1 MRGNSAH
8 QPTNG
13 KRWKRDSLRPLQFIL
28 SLTLLTV
35 LGCQKDIDDSAGFPL
50 HSELEVDRW
59 QNAESAGTL
68 RAQLEIPGVLS
79 PTPLAIDLASKTLIG
94 NLTVPN
100 QDLGDVE
107 VILSYFA
114 SLDAEH
120 AEVLIAES
128 VTTIRLQQ
136 DKVGRLEFPTLS
148 HAATDPRFDVNR
160 NGRSN
165 LDDLKI
171 AINPA
176 PTPNP
181 IVISPRTV
189 SFESGVDVG
198 GFTRAFFVV
207 SNTAEEAMLVDF
219 SVQLAAGLTI
229 APLEQVFEIGAAA
242 PDTATT
248 IRLGPGEDQVM
259 AVTFAPSNSQF
270 VVDAMSVSATGV
282 DSTVQYGSLMRL
294 LGNPEG
300 AIPQPPSS
308 YEIPAITAATLNSE
322 YSGEIEPLSADAL
335 FSRAPSGLGAIEEA
349 SAGKIAGYDIDTART
364 VLVPAGYRFSLTLD
378 GIEDDVDLYLFELT
392 QNETGYE
399 LMDSNGESED
409 GITPVSTSTRGGASA
424 EVISFDATEIVGRDT
439 LLLIGVDRVNIEL
452 EDYNAVPAGLSD
464 GSNEPT
470 TQSAM
475 RREPE
480 AKSITSL
487 STCPSDY
494 DERAACSPAE
504 GGSQVVIR
512 GRNFEDGLTVFIAG
526 NQAVCAAMR
535 PANFESEVEEERQD
549 QVTCITPPATFN
561 PRENPKATIV
571 VQNPNGSVAT
581 FPEAL
586 TYLPPRP
593 VIYSVGPN
601 RGPLDG
607 GATIVINGDHFY
619 RLDERIPEIT
629 FGENQAE
636 FISVTPEGT
645 ALQVTLPACESCEG
659 ETTVDV
665 SVANPDKQSYTSVAA
680 FTYFQ
685 PLGPAPSITSVTPE
699 NGYSTGGYDVVIAG
713 ENFTDPMQVRIADS
727 VTPVPQEL
735 INLDAEAGRLTVVM
749 PSGPPRSVA
758 IEVSNSAGQTDR
770 LANAFTY
777 IQPPPSFNSIAP
789 IEGLIG
795 GGTITVIIGQGFQPG
810 VKVFFGDT
818 EASQVAYNSTTSLTV
833 ITPPHPEALV
843 DLRILNLDGQ
853 ETTASAVFSFV
864 NPTLPAPTIDSLSPT
879 SGSIAGGTDLTL
891 VGSGFQSG
899 AQVRFGAVASP
910 SVSVLSDTEIR
921 ARSPSQEA
929 GVVDIQVINPD
940 GQFATASTAYAYV
953 IPAPT
958 LSAVIPA
965 QGPTSGGTVILLTG
979 SGFRE
984 GASVTVD
991 GVEASNCTVNGTTS
1005 ISCTTPPHDPGQV
1018 TVRVRN
1024 PDGQSATNAY
1034 TYIEPELPP
1043 PNIYFLSPDQGT
1055 ELGGTP
1061 VEIHGINFDK
1071 DASVY
1076 FGARQ
1081 VEIVYQDLLDHNAQI
1096 LQVIAPVG
1104 QAGQSVSVQVQNDDG
1119 QSDIALLLQ
1128 R

>member
-1 MRGNSAH
+1 
-8 QPTNG
+8 
-13 KRWKRDSLRPLQFIL
+13 
-28 SLTLLTV
+28 
-35 LGCQKDIDDSAGFPL
+35 
-50 HSELEVDRW
+50 
-59 QNAESAGTL
+59 
-68 RAQLEIPGVLS
+68 
-79 PTPLAIDLASKTLIG
+79 
-94 NLTVPN
+94 
-100 QDLGDVE
+100 
-107 VILSYFA
+107 
-114 SLDAEH
+114 
-120 AEVLIAES
+120 
-128 VTTIRLQQ
+128 
-136 DKVGRLEFPTLS
+136 
-148 HAATDPRFDVNR
+148 
-160 NGRSN
+160 
-165 LDDLKI
+165 
-171 AINPA
+171 
-176 PTPNP
+176 
-181 IVISPRTV
+181 
-189 SFESGVDVG
+189 
-198 GFTRAFFVV
+198 
-207 SNTAEEAMLVDF
+207 
-219 SVQLAAGLTI
+219 
-229 APLEQVFEIGAAA
+229 
-242 PDTATT
+242 
-248 IRLGPGEDQVM
+248 
-259 AVTFAPSNSQF
+259 
-270 VVDAMSVSATGV
+270 
-282 DSTVQYGSLMRL
+282 
-294 LGNPEG
+294 
-300 AIPQPPSS
+300 
-308 YEIPAITAATLNSE
+308 
-322 YSGEIEPLSADAL
+322 
-335 FSRAPSGLGAIEEA
+335 
-349 SAGKIAGYDIDTART
+349 
-364 VLVPAGYRFSLTLD
+364 
-378 GIEDDVDLYLFELT
+378 
-392 QNETGYE
+392 
-399 LMDSNGESED
+399 MDSNGESED

-452 EDYNAVPAGLSD
+452 EDYDAVPAGLSD

-535 PANFESEVEEERQD
+535 PAKFLESEVEEERQD

-645 ALQVTLPACESCEG
+645 ALQVTLPACESCDG

-1018 TVRVRN
+1018 TVRVRIQMDRV
-1024 PDGQSATNAY
+1024 PPTPTPILSQSCPRQISTSRVRTKARSSAA
-1034 TYIEPELPP
+1034 LP
-1043 PNIYFLSPDQGT
+1043 
-1055 ELGGTP
+1055 
-1061 VEIHGINFDK
+1061 
-1071 DASVY
+1071 
-1076 FGARQ
+1076 
-1081 VEIVYQDLLDHNAQI
+1081 
-1096 LQVIAPVG
+1096 
-1104 QAGQSVSVQVQNDDG
+1104 
-1119 QSDIALLLQ
+1119 
-1128 R
+1128 